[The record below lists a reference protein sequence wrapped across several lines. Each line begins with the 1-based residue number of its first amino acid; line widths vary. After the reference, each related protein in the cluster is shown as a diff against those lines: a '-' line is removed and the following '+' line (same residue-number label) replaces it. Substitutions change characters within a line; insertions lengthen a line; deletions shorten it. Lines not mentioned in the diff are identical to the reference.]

1 MRKTCIWRTRELHAD
16 SLQPPSKIRMRSR
29 YTGSVI
35 EEECGAVPLP
45 QPCGARLERLV
56 CITLFF
62 FHPRGKQAQPLNFP
76 RLLNDELSRLTLA
89 RQGSTA
95 PVGASL
101 DALGCATMRDDAR
114 LCRRAD
120 WF

>member
-1 MRKTCIWRTRELHAD
+1 MEPCLSHSPAAQD
-16 SLQPPSKIRMRSR
+16 LSVSFVSR
-29 YTGSVI
+29 F
-35 EEECGAVPLP
+35 
-45 QPCGARLERLV
+45 
-56 CITLFF
+56 FF